1 MHLCCTR
8 LLPLWFAALCVW
20 PAQADAAGSP
30 DGIQIERV
38 DVGFANGYKLG
49 RWTPLRVTLSSP
61 NAQQG
66 LQLEVVTDD
75 GDGVAAGFLVKDQ
88 AVRVEAGGEATAMTY
103 VKFGRLRPSLT
114 IRVRQGEAVV
124 VERQFGGD
132 QLPAP
137 LLSTQPLIVE
147 LGETIGVDDAV
158 RLGRFDAGEP
168 IQLRRI
174 TETAELP
181 TEWFGY
187 DGVDY
192 VVAVTSSVG
201 ILESMDDQRF
211 AAMVRWLR
219 LGGRMVL
226 CVGRRG
232 EEVFAAGHRLAVF
245 APGESPQVTP
255 LRMYSGLED
264 YARAAE
270 RLASVGGSAL
280 RDTGIPVT
288 TFDRWQGAIESSEV
302 GGPAGRIPTI
312 LRTPFGLGQIA
323 LLAFDADLA
332 PFDQWQGRPALVA
345 RALQLNVDRRTSD
358 DDDAR
363 TGGQATNI
371 GYTDL
376 VGQLRGALDQ
386 FQGVTRVP
394 FSVVAGLV
402 VLYALLIGPGEYF
415 LLRKL
420 GREQW
425 TWVTFPIITLAFC
438 FLAYTLTVRASGR
451 QVVVNQAD
459 LVDVDLEGGTVR
471 GLCWAHVYSPRTEA
485 FDFELRPQVAWN
497 AGSDGETSSLLS
509 WQGLP
514 GRGLGGLN
522 NDTTVSVFDG
532 TYQVLVPRQGSGED
546 GGIRRV
552 PVPISGS
559 KSLSGT
565 WWAEVEFPCDSE
577 LAVNSN
583 GLLTGSLVHSLDI
596 ELTECR
602 VVFDGW
608 TYPIRGAVAA
618 GQRVDLDGVTPRN
631 HEYQLTRKRIVGSR
645 DLGTE
650 WEPASLE
657 VPRILEML
665 MFHGAA
671 GGKGYTKMTHRFQ
684 HRVDLSD
691 HLRCGRA
698 MLVGRAVK
706 PGNLLVR
713 NGEVREGRRG
723 PALDRLSHPVSRR
736 FATLIQKDGCHVIE
750 THDLTKKYG
759 DMFAIR
765 SIELELDEGDLFGF
779 IGPNGAGK
787 TTTMRIIATLLNPTW
802 GEAYVCGNSIYTK
815 PKEIRRLVGY
825 MPDFFGVY
833 DDMRVIEYLE
843 FFAAAYRIKGAS
855 RRKVCNEMLEI
866 VDLDFKRDAFA
877 NTLSRGQTQRLGLA
891 RVLLHDPQV
900 LLLDEP
906 LSGLDPRARIEM
918 RNLLGGW
925 ARWARRSSS
934 PATSCP
940 NWPTSA
946 TRSASSTAA

>member
-1 MHLCCTR
+1 MYLENDIARGVDGTFMWFSEEVGELAAALRDGSHEDRMGEFADVLAWLTTMANVVGVDLSEAVTKTGSGCPGCGHLVCNCSLDEKPETPTPANFTGDAP
-8 LLPLWFAALCVW
+8 LLHPLAAAVVPTLCVW

-181 TEWFGY
+181 TESFGY

-438 FLAYTLTVRASGR
+438 FLAYTLTVRAW
-451 QVVVNQAD
+451 VVRWWSIKRIWWMSIWRAVPFAGYVG
-459 LVDVDLEGGTVR
+459 LMFTV
-471 GLCWAHVYSPRTEA
+471 
-485 FDFELRPQVAWN
+485 
-497 AGSDGETSSLLS
+497 
-509 WQGLP
+509 P
-514 GRGLGGLN
+514 GRKP
-522 NDTTVSVFDG
+522 S
-532 TYQVLVPRQGSGED
+532 
-546 GGIRRV
+546 
-552 PVPISGS
+552 ISS
-559 KSLSGT
+559 
-565 WWAEVEFPCDSE
+565 
-577 LAVNSN
+577 
-583 GLLTGSLVHSLDI
+583 
-596 ELTECR
+596 
-602 VVFDGW
+602 
-608 TYPIRGAVAA
+608 
-618 GQRVDLDGVTPRN
+618 
-631 HEYQLTRKRIVGSR
+631 
-645 DLGTE
+645 
-650 WEPASLE
+650 
-657 VPRILEML
+657 
-665 MFHGAA
+665 
-671 GGKGYTKMTHRFQ
+671 
-684 HRVDLSD
+684 
-691 HLRCGRA
+691 
-698 MLVGRAVK
+698 
-706 PGNLLVR
+706 
-713 NGEVREGRRG
+713 
-723 PALDRLSHPVSRR
+723 
-736 FATLIQKDGCHVIE
+736 
-750 THDLTKKYG
+750 
-759 DMFAIR
+759 
-765 SIELELDEGDLFGF
+765 
-779 IGPNGAGK
+779 
-787 TTTMRIIATLLNPTW
+787 
-802 GEAYVCGNSIYTK
+802 
-815 PKEIRRLVGY
+815 
-825 MPDFFGVY
+825 
-833 DDMRVIEYLE
+833 
-843 FFAAAYRIKGAS
+843 
-855 RRKVCNEMLEI
+855 
-866 VDLDFKRDAFA
+866 
-877 NTLSRGQTQRLGLA
+877 
-891 RVLLHDPQV
+891 
-900 LLLDEP
+900 
-906 LSGLDPRARIEM
+906 
-918 RNLLGGW
+918 
-925 ARWARRSSS
+925 
-934 PATSCP
+934 
-940 NWPTSA
+940 
-946 TRSASSTAA
+946 